1 MADRRI
7 YAGYYRRY
15 DGKVIYV
22 VTIAKDADTDE
33 EVVIWTTNV
42 YSDKRAYYTMSKR
55 SFCDCVFVDGVRQ
68 PKFKRQ
74 TQMRVLDS
82 VVESF
87 EAEGF
92 FRSPRKADDH
102 INDKY
107 DTWCRPCAASY
118 YEYAK
123 KLCEGYR
130 FSLSKYELCVREK
143 RYIGISKE
151 DFREL
156 KSDLAFLKNCLK
168 MVLNDYASYFEERFA
183 KGLSIRKYA
192 QVHGLN
198 RGSVDHLQRKFF
210 AALAQVLR
218 ERDEADGRNRLQ
230 AK

>member
-1 MADRRI
+1 MGNRRI

-15 DGKVIYV
+15 DSKLIYV
-22 VTIAKDADTDE
+22 VTVAKDTDTDKE
-33 EVVIWTTNV
+33 MVIWTPAT
-42 YSDKRAYYTMSKR
+42 YSEKHTYYTTSKQ
-55 SFCDCVFVDGVRQ
+55 SFCESVLVDGARQ

-82 VVESF
+82 VMESF

-92 FRSPRKADDH
+92 FRLPRKTDSH
-102 INDKY
+102 INDGY
-107 DTWCRPCAASY
+107 DTWCRPRVASY

-123 KLCEGYR
+123 KLCKGYR
-130 FSLSKYELCVREK
+130 FSLSKYELCIREK

-151 DFREL
+151 DFKEL

-168 MVLNDYASYFEERFA
+168 TVLNDYASYFEERFA

-192 QVHGLN
+192 QAHGLN

-210 AALAQVLR
+210 TAFAQALK
-218 ERDEADGRNRLQ
+218 ERDEAEGQNRLQ
-230 AK
+230 EN

>member
-7 YAGYYRRY
+7 FAWYYRRY
-15 DGKVIYV
+15 DGKLIYV
-22 VTIAKDADTDE
+22 VTVAKDADTDE
-33 EVVIWTTNV
+33 EMVVWTPAT
-42 YSDKRAYYTMSKR
+42 YSEKHTYYTTSKQ
-55 SFCDCVFVDGVRQ
+55 SFCESVLVDGVRQ

-82 VVESF
+82 VMESF

-92 FRSPRKADDH
+92 FRSPRKTDNH
-102 INDKY
+102 INDGY
-107 DTWCRPCAASY
+107 DTWCRPCVVSY

-123 KLCEGYR
+123 KLCENYR
-130 FSLSKYELCVREK
+130 VSLSKYELCVREK

-151 DFREL
+151 DFKEL

-168 MVLNDYASYFEERFA
+168 TVLNDYTGYFEERFA

-192 QVHGLN
+192 EAHGLN

-210 AALAQVLR
+210 TALAQTLR
-218 ERDEADGRNRLQ
+218 ERDETDGRSRLREN
-230 AK
+230 

>member
-15 DGKVIYV
+15 DGKLIYV
-22 VTIAKDADTDE
+22 VTVAKDADTDE
-33 EVVIWTTNV
+33 EMVVWTPAT
-42 YSDKRAYYTMSKR
+42 YSEKHTYYTTSKQ
-55 SFCDCVFVDGVRQ
+55 SFCESVLVDGVRQ

-82 VVESF
+82 VMESF

-92 FRSPRKADDH
+92 FRSPRKTDNH
-102 INDKY
+102 INDGY
-107 DTWCRPCAASY
+107 DTWCRPCVVSY

-123 KLCEGYR
+123 KLCENYR
-130 FSLSKYELCVREK
+130 VSLSKYGLCVREK

-151 DFREL
+151 DFKEL

-168 MVLNDYASYFEERFA
+168 TVLNDYTGYFEERFA

-192 QVHGLN
+192 EAHGLN

-210 AALAQVLR
+210 TALAQTLR
-218 ERDEADGRNRLQ
+218 ERDETEGRSRLREN
-230 AK
+230 

>member
-15 DGKVIYV
+15 DSKLIYV
-22 VTIAKDADTDE
+22 VTVAKDADTSE
-33 EVVIWTTNV
+33 EMVVWTPAT
-42 YSDKRAYYTMSKR
+42 YSEKHTYYTTSKQ
-55 SFCDCVFVDGVRQ
+55 SFCESVLVGGVRR

-102 INDKY
+102 INDEY
-107 DTWCRPCAASY
+107 DIWCRPCADSY

-156 KSDLAFLKNCLK
+156 KSDLAFLKSCLRACLK
-168 MVLNDYASYFEERFA
+168 SSNEDGNEGKRENLSRNIKFAFTIFPKSAEFVEPAEKTLYHPAAWQND
-183 KGLSIRKYA
+183 KL
-192 QVHGLN
+192 V
-198 RGSVDHLQRKFF
+198 
-210 AALAQVLR
+210 
-218 ERDEADGRNRLQ
+218 
-230 AK
+230 

>member
-1 MADRRI
+1 MGNRRI

-15 DGKVIYV
+15 DSKLIYV
-22 VTIAKDADTDE
+22 VTVAKDTDTDE
-33 EVVIWTTNV
+33 ELVIRTPAT
-42 YSDKRAYYTMSKR
+42 YSEKHTYYTTSKQ
-55 SFCDCVFVDGVRQ
+55 SFCESVLVDGARQ

-82 VVESF
+82 VMESF

-92 FRSPRKADDH
+92 FRLPRKRDSH
-102 INDKY
+102 INDGY
-107 DTWCRPCAASY
+107 DTWCRPRVASY

-123 KLCEGYR
+123 KLCKGYR
-130 FSLSKYELCVREK
+130 FSLSKYELCIREK

-151 DFREL
+151 DFKEL

-168 MVLNDYASYFEERFA
+168 TVLNDYASYFEERFA

-192 QVHGLN
+192 QAHGLN

-210 AALAQVLR
+210 TAFAQALK
-218 ERDEADGRNRLQ
+218 ERDEAEGQNRLQ
-230 AK
+230 EN

>member
-1 MADRRI
+1 MGNRRI

-15 DGKVIYV
+15 DSKLIYV
-22 VTIAKDADTDE
+22 VTVAKDTDTDE
-33 EVVIWTTNV
+33 EMVIWTPAT
-42 YSDKRAYYTMSKR
+42 YSEKHTYYTTSKQ
-55 SFCDCVFVDGVRQ
+55 SFCESVLVDGARQ

-82 VVESF
+82 VMESF

-92 FRSPRKADDH
+92 FRLPRKTDSH
-102 INDKY
+102 INDGY
-107 DTWCRPCAASY
+107 DTWCRPRVASY

-130 FSLSKYELCVREK
+130 FSLSKHELCIREK

-168 MVLNDYASYFEERFA
+168 TVLNDYASYFEERFA

-192 QVHGLN
+192 QAHGLN

-210 AALAQVLR
+210 TALAQALK
-218 ERDEADGRNRLQ
+218 ERDEAEGQNRLREN
-230 AK
+230 

>member
-1 MADRRI
+1 MRNRRI

-15 DGKVIYV
+15 DGKLVYV
-22 VTIAKDADTDE
+22 VTVAKDTDTDE
-33 EVVIWTTNV
+33 EMVVWTPAT
-42 YSDKRAYYTMSKR
+42 YSEKHTYYATSKQ
-55 SFCDCVFVDGVRQ
+55 SFCESVFVDEVCQ

-82 VVESF
+82 VAESF
-87 EAEGF
+87 AAEGF
-92 FRSPRKADDH
+92 FRSPRKTDNH
-102 INDKY
+102 INDGY

-123 KLCEGYR
+123 MLCEGYR

-156 KSDLAFLKNCLK
+156 KSDLTFLKNCQK
-168 MVLNDYASYFEERFA
+168 TVLNDYAGYFEERFVM
-183 KGLSIRKYA
+183 GLSIRKYA
-192 QVHGLN
+192 QAHGLN

-210 AALAQVLR
+210 TALAQTLK
-218 ERDEADGRNRLQ
+218 ERDEAEGRSRLREN
-230 AK
+230 

>member
-15 DGKVIYV
+15 DGKLIYV
-22 VTIAKDADTDE
+22 VTVAKDADTDE
-33 EVVIWTTNV
+33 EMVVWTPAT
-42 YSDKRAYYTMSKR
+42 YSEKHTYYTTSKQ
-55 SFCDCVFVDGVRQ
+55 SFCESVLVDGVRQ

-82 VVESF
+82 VMESF

-92 FRSPRKADDH
+92 FRSPRTTDNH
-102 INDKY
+102 INDGY
-107 DTWCRPCAASY
+107 DTWCRPCVVSY

-123 KLCEGYR
+123 KLCENYR
-130 FSLSKYELCVREK
+130 VSLSKYELCVREK

-151 DFREL
+151 DFKEL

-168 MVLNDYASYFEERFA
+168 TVLNDYTGYFEERFA

-192 QVHGLN
+192 EAHGLN

-210 AALAQVLR
+210 TALAQTLR
-218 ERDEADGRNRLQ
+218 ERDETEGRSRLREN
-230 AK
+230 

>member
-1 MADRRI
+1 MRNRRI

-15 DGKVIYV
+15 DGKLIYV
-22 VTIAKDADTDE
+22 VTVAKDTDTDKE
-33 EVVIWTTNV
+33 IVVWMPAT
-42 YSDKRAYYTMSKR
+42 YSEKHTYYTTSKQ
-55 SFCDCVFVDGVRQ
+55 SFCESVLVGGVRQ

-82 VVESF
+82 VMESF

-92 FRSPRKADDH
+92 FRSPRKTDNH
-102 INDKY
+102 INDGY
-107 DTWCRPCAASY
+107 DTWCRPCVVSY

-123 KLCEGYR
+123 KLCENYR
-130 FSLSKYELCVREK
+130 VSLSKYELCVREK

-151 DFREL
+151 DFKEL

-168 MVLNDYASYFEERFA
+168 TVLNDYTGYFEERFA

-192 QVHGLN
+192 EAHGLN

-210 AALAQVLR
+210 TALAQALR
-218 ERDEADGRNRLQ
+218 ERDETEGRSRLREN
-230 AK
+230 

>member
-15 DGKVIYV
+15 DGKLIYV
-22 VTIAKDADTDE
+22 VTVAKDADTDE
-33 EVVIWTTNV
+33 EMVVWTPAT
-42 YSDKRAYYTMSKR
+42 YSEKHTYYTTCKQ
-55 SFCDCVFVDGVRQ
+55 SFCESVFVGGTRQ

-82 VVESF
+82 VAESF

-92 FRSPRKADDH
+92 FRSPRKTYNH
-102 INDKY
+102 INDGY
-107 DTWCRPCAASY
+107 DTWGRPRAASY

-123 KLCEGYR
+123 MLCEGYR

-143 RYIGISKE
+143 RYIGISNE
-151 DFREL
+151 DFKEL
-156 KSDLAFLKNCLK
+156 KSDLVFLKSCLK
-168 MVLNDYASYFEERFA
+168 TVLNDYAGYFDERFA

-192 QVHGLN
+192 QTHGLN

-210 AALAQVLR
+210 TALAQTLK
-218 ERDEADGRNRLQ
+218 ERDEAEERSRLREN
-230 AK
+230 

>member
-1 MADRRI
+1 MRNRRI

-15 DGKVIYV
+15 DGKLIYV
-22 VTIAKDADTDE
+22 VTVAKDTDTDKE
-33 EVVIWTTNV
+33 IVVWMPAT
-42 YSDKRAYYTMSKR
+42 YSEKHTYYTTSKQ
-55 SFCDCVFVDGVRQ
+55 SFCESVLVGGVRQ

-82 VVESF
+82 VMESF

-92 FRSPRKADDH
+92 FRSPRKTDNH
-102 INDKY
+102 INDGY
-107 DTWCRPCAASY
+107 DTWCRPCVVSY

-123 KLCEGYR
+123 KLCENYR
-130 FSLSKYELCVREK
+130 VSLSKYELCVREK

-151 DFREL
+151 DFKEL

-168 MVLNDYASYFEERFA
+168 TVLNDYTGYFEERFA

-192 QVHGLN
+192 EAHGLN

-210 AALAQVLR
+210 TALAQTLR
-218 ERDEADGRNRLQ
+218 ERDETEGRSRLREN
-230 AK
+230 